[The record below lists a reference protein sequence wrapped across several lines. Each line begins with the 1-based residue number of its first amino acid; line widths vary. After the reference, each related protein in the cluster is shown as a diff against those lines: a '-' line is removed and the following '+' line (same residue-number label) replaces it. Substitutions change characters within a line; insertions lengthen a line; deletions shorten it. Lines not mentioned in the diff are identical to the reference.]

1 MEAPKL
7 KTLTLPL
14 ALGAALLLAPGCMDR
29 TQLVDQDNDTEIV
42 AGLDYK
48 DFETAAAE
56 TVNTILASRQVRNAT
71 AGNKTYVVA
80 IGKVG
85 DETPLHIDTDLVTA
99 RIGEALLNDGRFTLS
114 SVFADREGNRDATV
128 EDARLV
134 RGNDEFDQASVQK
147 KGQLKAPDFSLTG
160 KIIARDVKR
169 DNKGHQ
175 YEYYF
180 QLRMNDLATGTVLA
194 MRETKVIKRTGKKS
208 HTW

>member
-1 MEAPKL
+1 MKR
-7 KTLTLPL
+7 LPL
-14 ALGAALLLAPGCMDR
+14 SLTLGAALLLAPGCMDR
-29 TQLVDQDNDTEIV
+29 TRLVDQGNDTEIV

-56 TVNTILASRQVRNAT
+56 TVNAILASRQVREAT
-71 AGNKTYVVA
+71 ANDKTYVVA
-80 IGKVG
+80 IGKVS
-85 DETPLHIDTDLVTA
+85 DETPLAIDTDLVSA

-114 SVFADREGNRDATV
+114 AVFADREGNRDATV
-128 EDARLV
+128 SDARLV
-134 RGNDEFDQASVQK
+134 RGNDEFDQATVQT
-147 KGQLKAPDFSLTG
+147 KGRLKAPDLSLSG
-160 KIIARDVKR
+160 KIIARDVRR
-169 DNKGHQ
+169 DNGGHQ

>member
-1 MEAPKL
+1 MKR
-7 KTLTLPL
+7 PL
-14 ALGAALLLAPGCMDR
+14 FPLFLCVALLAAPGCMDR

-56 TVNTILASRQVRNAT
+56 TVNAILASRQVRNAT

-80 IGKVG
+80 IGKVS
-85 DETPLHIDTDLVTA
+85 DETPLAIDTDLVTA
-99 RIGEALLNDGRFTLS
+99 RVGEALLTDDRFALS
-114 SVFADREGNRDATV
+114 SVFADRESNRDATV
-128 EDARLV
+128 QDARLV

-169 DNKGHQ
+169 DNGGHQ

-180 QLRMNDLATGTVLA
+180 QLRMNDLATGTVLT
-194 MRETKVIKRTGKKS
+194 MKETKVIKRTGDKR

>member
-1 MEAPKL
+1 MKMFPL
-7 KTLTLPL
+7 SL

-56 TVNTILASRQVRNAT
+56 TVNTILASKQVRNAT
-71 AGNKTYVVA
+71 KQDKTYVVA
-80 IGKVG
+80 IGKVS
-85 DETPLHIDTDLVTA
+85 DETPLSIDTDLITA
-99 RIGEALLNDGRFTLS
+99 RVGEALLSDDRFALS
-114 SVFADREGNRDATV
+114 SVFADRESNRDKTV
-128 EDARLV
+128 SEARLV
-134 RGNDEFDQASVQK
+134 RGNDEFDQSSVQK
-147 KGQLKAPDFSLTG
+147 KGQLKAPDFSITG

-169 DNKGHQ
+169 DNGGHQ

-180 QLRMNDLATGTVLA
+180 QLRMNDLATGTVLTT
-194 MRETKVIKRTGKKS
+194 RETKVIKRTGKKS

>member
-1 MEAPKL
+1 MKMFPL
-7 KTLTLPL
+7 SL

-56 TVNTILASRQVRNAT
+56 TVNTILSSKQVQRAT
-71 AGNKTYVVA
+71 KQDKTYVVA
-80 IGKVG
+80 IGKVS
-85 DETPLHIDTDLVTA
+85 DETPLSIDTDLITA
-99 RIGEALLNDGRFTLS
+99 RIGEALLNDDRFALS
-114 SVFADREGNRDATV
+114 SVFADRESNRDNTV
-128 EDARLV
+128 SEARLV
-134 RGNDEFDQASVQK
+134 RGNDEFDQSSVQK
-147 KGQLKAPDFSLTG
+147 KGQLKAPDFSITG

-169 DNKGHQ
+169 DNGGHQ

-180 QLRMNDLATGTVLA
+180 QLRMNDLATGTVLTT
-194 MRETKVIKRTGKKS
+194 RETKVIKRTGKKS

>member
-1 MEAPKL
+1 MKMFP
-7 KTLTLPL
+7 LTL

-56 TVNTILASRQVRNAT
+56 TVNTILASKQVRNAT
-71 AGNKTYVVA
+71 KQDKTYVVA
-80 IGKVG
+80 IGKVS
-85 DETPLHIDTDLVTA
+85 DETPLSIDTDLITA
-99 RIGEALLNDGRFTLS
+99 RVGEALLSDDRFALS
-114 SVFADREGNRDATV
+114 SVFADRESNRDKTV
-128 EDARLV
+128 SEARLV
-134 RGNDEFDQASVQK
+134 RGNDEFDQSFVQK
-147 KGQLKAPDFSLTG
+147 KGQLKAPDFSITG

-169 DNKGHQ
+169 DNGGHQ

-180 QLRMNDLATGTVLA
+180 QLRMNDLATGTVLTT
-194 MRETKVIKRTGKKS
+194 RETKVIKRTGKKS

>member
-1 MEAPKL
+1 MKMFSL
-7 KTLTLPL
+7 SL

-56 TVNTILASRQVRNAT
+56 TVNTILTSKQVLKAT
-71 AGNKTYVVA
+71 PDKDKTYVVA
-80 IGKVG
+80 IGKVS
-85 DETPLHIDTDLVTA
+85 DETPLSIDTDLITA
-99 RIGEALLNDGRFTLS
+99 RVGEALLNDERFTLS
-114 SVFADREGNRDATV
+114 SVFADRESNRDNTV
-128 EDARLV
+128 SDARLV

-147 KGQLKAPDFSLTG
+147 KGQLKAPDFSITG
-160 KIIARDVKR
+160 KIIARDVRR
-169 DNKGHQ
+169 DNGGHQ

-180 QLRMNDLATGTVLA
+180 QLRMNDLATGTVLTT
-194 MRETKVIKRTGKKS
+194 RETKVIKRTGKKS